1 MVIDRNKSEKIATRF
16 PGKIFSQIEKYA
28 EEMQISKSEAIRNLV
43 EDRLDELSHR
53 SKDRA
58 SFERLTRVIEYLFA
72 STQVQNLERLSDEG
86 RTQLMTDM
94 WKNHRKYHYKFD
106 DRD

>member
-28 EEMQISKSEAIRNLV
+28 EDMQITKSEAIRNLV

-53 SKDRA
+53 SKDRT
-58 SFERLTRVIEYLFA
+58 SYERLTRVIEYLFV
-72 STQVQNLERLSDEG
+72 SIRTQDLERLSDEG
-86 RTQLMTDM
+86 LQAADGRYVDKPPQISLQI
-94 WKNHRKYHYKFD
+94 
-106 DRD
+106 